1 MASTTLVKPL
11 IDDDSKRISLGKDL
25 ILKLDKTDFEVRS
38 AFWFYLSDI
47 REWRLILSSPF
58 ESKYGPRKAYEFLSN
73 LLDKENIEIPLQNIS
88 VLSKADPLI
97 INMGFFIRTGKSI
110 NGISVSNCYINNF
123 HIDEAFIYR
132 MM

>member
-25 ILKLDKTDFEVRS
+25 ILKLDETEFEVKS
-38 AFWFYLSDI
+38 AFWFYFSEI

-58 ESKYGPRKAYEFLSN
+58 ESKYGPRKAYEFLN
-73 LLDKENIEIPLQNIS
+73 DLLDRENIEIPLQNIS
-88 VLSKADPLI
+88 ILPKTDPLI
-97 INMGFFIRTGKSI
+97 INVGFFMKTGKSI
-110 NGISVSNCYINNF
+110 NSISVSNCYINNF
-123 HIDEAFIYR
+123 CIDEAFIYR